1 MYSERKKSCTIHCLK
16 ACTLSEKEVIA
27 LETSQLKELQVF
39 AAQLQ
44 WIYWKCWNTED
55 TDIWEVLYP
64 SLN

>member
-39 AAQLQ
+39 AAQLRM
-44 WIYWKCWNTED
+44 
-55 TDIWEVLYP
+55 DILEMLEHRGYGL
-64 SLN
+64 SLIHI